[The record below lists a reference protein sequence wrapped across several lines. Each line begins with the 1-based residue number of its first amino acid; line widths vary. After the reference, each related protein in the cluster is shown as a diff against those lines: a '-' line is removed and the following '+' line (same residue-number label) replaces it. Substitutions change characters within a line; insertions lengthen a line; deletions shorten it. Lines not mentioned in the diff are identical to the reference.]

1 MAVEVR
7 DKVGEEYN
15 FNLVQSQ
22 NGWGVTYTST
32 QICAV
37 KGSSVEIHCT
47 YTYPPRINNETI
59 EVQKRLW
66 FTKFQQDVP
75 VDLKTDPN
83 YDARVEYYF
92 SRNNS
97 TLRITDVRESDS
109 AQYKFRFETNNR
121 SGRYTGSPGVT
132 LLVTDAPK
140 LPSVSVTL
148 SGEIVEGSSV
158 TLTCSSD
165 ANPAANYTW
174 YKEDDQKPLNAPKL
188 PSVSVSPSAEIVEGS
203 SVTLTCSSDA
213 TPAAKYT
220 WYKNNDRKPLSE
232 SFQLGFSS
240 IQSSDS
246 GEYYC
251 KARNKLGMKMSR
263 NKLLDVKC
271 KLSVSLPSLSDAPKF
286 LSLSVSPSDEIVEG
300 SPVNLICSSDAKPAA
315 NYTWY
320 KDNKVLS
327 AGQQNVYHFISIS
340 LEDSGDYSCKSENVH
355 GQANS
360 TSLSVD
366 VQYPPRLPSVS
377 VSPSAEIVE
386 GSSVTLTCSS
396 DANPAANYTWYK
408 ENDESPKASGQNFT
422 ITDIQPEHSG
432 SYYCVA
438 QNSRGHQNSILQ
450 LNVVAVKS
458 VIIANIIRLT
468 LVVLMLIPLL
478 LLSIQIRKKK
488 WANVQTG
495 ADGTADMMQ
504 LDSHSVYENLSALK
518 AFTASTNRQGSAG
531 RSGVKSN

>member
-1 MAVEVR
+1 MFSDVLCVT
-7 DKVGEEYN
+7 V
-15 FNLVQSQ
+15 VQSQ

-37 KGSSVEIHCT
+37 KGSSVEIRCT

-66 FTKFQQDVP
+66 FTKLQQDVP

-83 YDARVEYYF
+83 YDARVEYNF
-92 SRNNS
+92 FRNNS
-97 TLRITDVRESDS
+97 TLRITDLRESDS

-132 LLVTDAPK
+132 LLVTDAPIR
-140 LPSVSVTL
+140 PSVSVTL

-165 ANPAANYTW
+165 ANRAANYTW
-174 YKEDDQKPLNAPKL
+174 YKEDDQKPLSKDSQLIFSSIQSSDAGEYYCIAVNNLGTKRTGHNIIIVNYAPKL

-213 TPAAKYT
+213 NPAAQYT

-232 SFQLGFSS
+232 SFRLGFNS

-251 KARNKLGMKMSR
+251 KARNKLGMKTSR
-263 NKLLDVKC
+263 NKLLDVKY
-271 KLSVSLPSLSDAPKF
+271 APKF

-300 SPVNLICSSDAKPAA
+300 SPVNLICSSDANPAA

-320 KDNKVLS
+320 KDNKELS
-327 AGQQNVYHFISIS
+327 ARQQGVYHFISIS

-355 GQANS
+355 GEANS

-408 ENDESPKASGQNFT
+408 EDDESPKASGQNFT

-450 LNVVAVKS
+450 LNVVPGQFDA
-458 VIIANIIRLT
+458 
-468 LVVLMLIPLL
+468 P
-478 LLSIQIRKKK
+478 
-488 WANVQTG
+488 
-495 ADGTADMMQ
+495 
-504 LDSHSVYENLSALK
+504 HS
-518 AFTASTNRQGSAG
+518 
-531 RSGVKSN
+531 